1 MTKPFLVLAA
11 AVLTLAAATPA
22 GAQVSISFGFNPFEF
37 GDPPP
42 VIYQPR
48 RPYYPPPV
56 VYYGRGGWGGQQG
69 RRDWHDHGRDERNG
83 HDRHDRR

>member
-1 MTKPFLVLAA
+1 MKKPFLILIAA
-11 AVLTLAAATPA
+11 ALTLAAATPA
-22 GAQVSISFGFNPFEF
+22 SAQVSISFGFNPFDF

-56 VYYGRGGWGGQQG
+56 VYYGRGAWGGERHGQG
-69 RRDWHDHGRDERNG
+69 HGHQGRDER
-83 HDRHDRR
+83 DRHDRG

>member
-1 MTKPFLVLAA
+1 MNKTILL
-11 AVLTLAAATPA
+11 LAAATLALSAATPA
-22 GAQVSISFGFNPFEF
+22 VAQVSISFGFNPFDF

-56 VYYGRGGWGGQQG
+56 VYYGRGDWGGERHWRGHGHQG
-69 RRDWHDHGRDERNG
+69 RDDHDE
-83 HDRHDRR
+83 HDRHDRG

>member
-1 MTKPFLVLAA
+1 MKKPFLILIAA
-11 AVLTLAAATPA
+11 ALTLAAATPA
-22 GAQVSISFGFNPFEF
+22 SAQVSISFGFNPFDF

-56 VYYGRGGWGGQQG
+56 VYYGRGAWGGERHGQWQG
-69 RRDWHDHGRDERNG
+69 HGHQGRDER
-83 HDRHDRR
+83 DRHDRG